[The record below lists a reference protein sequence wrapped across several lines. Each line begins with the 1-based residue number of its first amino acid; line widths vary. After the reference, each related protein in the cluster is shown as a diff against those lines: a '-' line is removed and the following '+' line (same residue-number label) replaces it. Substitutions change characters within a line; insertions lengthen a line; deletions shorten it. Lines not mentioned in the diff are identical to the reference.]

1 MVNQRKYPLLTIN
14 NLQST
19 INNLPFTINDFK
31 KYAAVS

>member
-1 MVNQRKYPLLTIN
+1 MVNQRKCPLLTNN